1 MFDSWGADRE
11 GARGRASSDPT
22 GIKTS
27 VPSCPKAGRGKLP
40 DLGVISVRWLRKN
53 TLHST
58 NIAGWKMDPDWRCIL
73 GKWGGYSI
81 AMLVYQTLK
90 GLSDFVFKCL
100 YLFLA
105 EKKIGNLGRSYFM
118 LFILGGDNI
127 WERSL
132 GPQKGVRFRAVKGN
146 YILSKSYTITKS
158 VSSHFPRQA

>member
-1 MFDSWGADRE
+1 MYF
-11 GARGRASSDPT
+11 
-22 GIKTS
+22 
-27 VPSCPKAGRGKLP
+27 
-40 DLGVISVRWLRKN
+40 
-53 TLHST
+53 
-58 NIAGWKMDPDWRCIL
+58 L
-73 GKWGGYSI
+73 GKWGGVFHCYVS
-81 AMLVYQTLK
+81 
-90 GLSDFVFKCL
+90 LSDIQGFIGFCFKCL

-146 YILSKSYTITKS
+146 YSLSKSYTITKS